1 MVERARWSGRGVDG
15 TVALAVALL
24 LLAGCT
30 TSGAGSGAATPGL
43 SPGSSTPPATGSTAT
58 GAPLVE
64 VPTVEV
70 TAVDEVAT
78 GLDVPWGLDFL
89 PDGRA
94 LVTLRD
100 AGRLV
105 VVDPAGEVTDVVGP
119 GADAI
124 AAATDAQG
132 EGGLLGV
139 AVLPVEGAP
148 GGSAAAPDPG
158 AGATVAV
165 YLTSRRD
172 NRVLTAELDGTTLGE
187 VTEVLTGI
195 PKGQNHNG
203 GRLEVGPD
211 GFLYVTTGDTYDT
224 SLAQDRDSLG
234 GKVLRVT
241 AEGEPAPGNPFPGSP
256 VWTLG
261 HRNVQGVAWA
271 ADGRMFA
278 SEFGQETWDEL
289 NVLTPG
295 SSYGWPV
302 VEGAVG
308 EDEGFVAPVAT
319 WATSDASPSGLAV
332 TGEGVYLAGL
342 RGERLWRVPLRS
354 DGVGEPQALLDG
366 EHGRLRAV
374 EVAPDGSL
382 WVVTG
387 NTDGRGRVRD
397 GDDRILRV
405 TVAPVP

>member
-1 MVERARWSGRGVDG
+1 MVEQMPRVGGGAGG
-15 TVALAVALL
+15 TVALAVAAL
-24 LLAGCT
+24 LLAACT
-30 TSGAGSGAATPGL
+30 TSDAGEDAASPGL
-43 SPGSSTPPATGSTAT
+43 SPGSSTAPPTGATGT

-70 TAVDEVAT
+70 TAVEEVAT

-105 VVDPAGEVTDVVGP
+105 VVDPAGDVTDVVGP
-119 GADAI
+119 GAEAV

-139 AVLPVEGAP
+139 AVLPAA
-148 GGSAAAPDPG
+148 GGSGGSGGAGTDPG
-158 AGATVAV
+158 ATTVAV
-165 YLTSRRD
+165 YLTSARD

-224 SLAQDRDSLG
+224 PLAQDRESLG

-241 AEGEPAPGNPFPGSP
+241 AAGEPAPGNPFPGSP

-261 HRNVQGVAWA
+261 HRNVQGIGWA

-302 VEGAVG
+302 VEGPGG

-332 TGEGVYLAGL
+332 TDEGVYLAGL

-405 TVAPVP
+405 TVAPGG

>member
-1 MVERARWSGRGVDG
+1 MDGRTRGRGRVVRG
-15 TVALAVALL
+15 TAALAVGVL
-24 LLAGCT
+24 LLAGC
-30 TSGAGSGAATPGL
+30 SSAGTGGDAATPGL
-43 SPGSSTPPATGSTAT
+43 SPGGASAPEVTPPAPAGTGS
-58 GAPLVE
+58 PLVE
-64 VPTVEV
+64 VPTVRVTDVEEV
-70 TAVDEVAT
+70 VT

-105 VVDPAGEVTDVVGP
+105 VVDAGGSVTPVDGP
-119 GADAI
+119 GAEAI
-124 AAATDAQG
+124 EAATDAQG

-139 AVLPVEGAP
+139 AVLPA
-148 GGSAAAPDPG
+148 G
-158 AGATVAV
+158 AGASPGTTVAV
-165 YLTSRRD
+165 YLTSARD
-172 NRVLTAELDGTTLGE
+172 NRVLRAPLDGTTLGE
-187 VTEVLTGI
+187 ASEVLTGI

-211 GFLYVTTGDTYDT
+211 GFLYVTTGDTYET

-234 GKVLRVT
+234 GKVLRIT
-241 AEGEPAPGNPFPGSP
+241 PDGAPAPGNPFPGSP

-261 HRNVQGVAWA
+261 HRNVQGLGWA
-271 ADGRMFA
+271 ADGRLFA

-295 SSYGWPV
+295 SSYGWPD
-302 VEGAVG
+302 VEGPG
-308 EDEGFVAPVAT
+308 GDDEGFVPPVAT
-319 WATSDASPSGLAV
+319 WATSEASPSGLAV

-342 RGERLWRVPLRS
+342 RGERLWRVPLRA
-354 DGVGEPQALLDG
+354 DGVGEPQALLTG

-397 GDDRILRV
+397 GDDRVLRV
-405 TVAPVP
+405 TVAPG

>member
-1 MVERARWSGRGVDG
+1 MVERTRWSGRGVGG
-15 TVALAVALL
+15 TVTLAVAAL

-30 TSGAGSGAATPGL
+30 TSDAGGGPATPGR
-43 SPGSSTPPATGSTAT
+43 STGSSTAPATGPTGT
-58 GAPLVE
+58 GAPLLE
-64 VPTVEV
+64 VPTVDV
-70 TAVDEVAT
+70 TAVDEVAS

-105 VVDPAGEVTDVVGP
+105 VVDPAGDVTDVVGP

-139 AVLPVEGAP
+139 AVLPSEGA
-148 GGSAAAPDPG
+148 APG
-158 AGATVAV
+158 AGATTVAV
-165 YLTSRRD
+165 YLTSERD
-172 NRVLTAELDGTTLGE
+172 NRVLTAPFDGATLGE

-241 AEGEPAPGNPFPGSP
+241 ADGGPAPGNPFPGSP

-261 HRNVQGVAWA
+261 HRNVQGVGWA

-302 VEGAVG
+302 VEGDGG

-405 TVAPVP
+405 TVAPAG

>member
-1 MVERARWSGRGVDG
+1 MNGRTRSNGRGVDG
-15 TVALAVALL
+15 AVALAVGALL
-24 LLAGCT
+24 LTGC
-30 TSGAGSGAATPGL
+30 SASGSGDDAATPGL
-43 SPGSSTPPATGSTAT
+43 SPASSAVPTAPAGT
-58 GAPLVE
+58 GAPLTEVPRVE
-64 VPTVEV
+64 V
-70 TAVDEVAT
+70 AGVDEVAA

-105 VVDPAGEVTDVVGP
+105 VVDPAGDVTDVVGP
-119 GADAI
+119 GAEAI
-124 AAATDAQG
+124 AGATDAQG

-139 AVLPVEGAP
+139 AVLPAEDASDGA
-148 GGSAAAPDPG
+148 GAGPG
-158 AGATVAV
+158 AGTTVAV
-165 YLTSRRD
+165 YLTAARD
-172 NRVLTAELDGTTLGE
+172 NRVLTAALDGTTLGE

-224 SLAQDRDSLG
+224 QLAQERDSLG
-234 GKVLRVT
+234 GKVLRIT
-241 AEGEPAPGNPFPGSP
+241 SEGEPAPGNPFPGSP

-261 HRNVQGVAWA
+261 HRNVQGIGWA
-271 ADGRMFA
+271 GDGRMFA

-302 VEGAVG
+302 VEGPGG

-332 TGEGVYLAGL
+332 TDEGVYLAGL
-342 RGERLWRVPLRS
+342 RGERLWRVPLRA

-405 TVAPVP
+405 TVVPAA